1 MHDPEPVLCILFSHQ
16 YGRGMVSTTFKFA
29 FCIYPRLMKIEIY
42 VGFESDAVTFYFC
55 LYLTANGFSS
65 GGSGTTIRHNT
76 QITHI
81 IQNNT
86 TIKRNTVHKIHTQLT
101 PYTE

>member
-1 MHDPEPVLCILFSHQ
+1 MFLAVNGSQIVKKNSSPQYYEFRHINYFVNELFL
-16 YGRGMVSTTFKFA
+16 Y
-29 FCIYPRLMKIEIY
+29 
-42 VGFESDAVTFYFC
+42 
-55 LYLTANGFSS
+55 LYLTVNGVSP

-86 TIKRNTVHKIHTQLT
+86 TMKRNTVHKIHTQ
-101 PYTE
+101 